1 MKKGLLER
9 GGKNMQWNFYLS
21 GILYGRFY
29 EEGEDVFVSKRDPM
43 SGRWLSREPLSGE
56 TEEYF
61 AQLCKRSLGKFFR
74 NKAEYEKM
82 IERGAYLP
90 FA

>member
-1 MKKGLLER
+1 
-9 GGKNMQWNFYLS
+9 MQWNFYLS

-61 AQLCKRSLGKFFR
+61 A
-74 NKAEYEKM
+74 
-82 IERGAYLP
+82 
-90 FA
+90 